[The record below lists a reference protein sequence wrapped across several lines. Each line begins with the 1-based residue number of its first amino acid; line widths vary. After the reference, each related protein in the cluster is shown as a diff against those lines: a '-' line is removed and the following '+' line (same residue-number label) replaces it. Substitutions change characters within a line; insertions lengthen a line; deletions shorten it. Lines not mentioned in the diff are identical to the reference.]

1 MLPPADYPK
10 EIDNL
15 KSNQA
20 DLTYAA
26 LLDRAAAEQP
36 ITDEMIRAACL
47 KMEAAQQFP
56 FASNDE
62 TTKPLTSQLLTKLRS
77 VKSD

>member
-1 MLPPADYPK
+1 MLPPTDYPQ
-10 EIDNL
+10 DNDNITN
-15 KSNQA
+15 NQT

-26 LLDRAAAEQP
+26 LLDRAATEKP

-56 FASNDE
+56 FASNDSRSE
-62 TTKPLTSQLLTKLRS
+62 ALLQQLITKLRS

>member
-1 MLPPADYPK
+1 VLPPTDYPK
-10 EIDNL
+10 DSDNL
-15 KSNQA
+15 TVNHS
-20 DLTYAA
+20 DITYAA

-56 FASNDE
+56 FAANDE
-62 TTKPLTSQLLTKLRS
+62 VDQPLATQLLTKLRS
-77 VKSD
+77 VKPD

>member
-1 MLPPADYPK
+1 MLPPTDYPQDN
-10 EIDNL
+10 ENL

-20 DLTYAA
+20 DITYAA
-26 LLDRAAAEQP
+26 LLDRAASEKP

-56 FASNDE
+56 FASDE
-62 TTKPLTSQLLTKLRS
+62 TPTEALIPQLITKLRS
-77 VKSD
+77 VKSK